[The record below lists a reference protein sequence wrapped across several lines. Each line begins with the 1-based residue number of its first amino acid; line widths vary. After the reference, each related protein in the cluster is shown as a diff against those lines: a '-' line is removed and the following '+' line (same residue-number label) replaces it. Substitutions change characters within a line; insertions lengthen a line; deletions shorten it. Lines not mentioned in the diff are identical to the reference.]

1 MAAPTVNLDRTQTVT
16 VANPTPPTNVP
27 VNWQGTPPT
36 PVPFTYT
43 TTPAAE
49 DPAVFANPL
58 EGVGKAEADGTE
70 VTETVDGGRVTGHSV
85 FGNYSEAPNTNH
97 PSGVNTLGPELVTL
111 GDFSAATGWTLSG
124 GASITGGRLAFDGSG
139 NALATRTAAAAIT
152 AGVYQY
158 ELDIIS
164 TAFSVFVAIGGTPQ
178 AIPGSSTP
186 GHFVGTITTDAANQ
200 AVSLSSFSA
209 PHILDNFSVK
219 RVL

>member
-1 MAAPTVNLDRTQTVT
+1 MAAPTTNLDRTQTVT
-16 VANPTPPTNVP
+16 VANPTPPTNVR

-49 DPAVFANPL
+49 DPAVFADPL
-58 EGVGKAEADGTE
+58 EGTGKAEADGTE
-70 VTETVDGGRVTGHSV
+70 VAVTVASGRVTGHSV
-85 FGNYSEAPNTNH
+85 FGAYSEAPNTSH
-97 PSGVNTLGPELVTL
+97 PSGVNTLGPELVTN
-111 GDFSAATGWTLSG
+111 GDFAAGTGWTLSG

-139 NALATRTAAAAIT
+139 NGLATRTAAAAIT

-158 ELDIIS
+158 ELDIVS

-178 AIPGSSTP
+178 LIPGSTAP
-186 GHFVGTITTDAANQ
+186 GHFVGTITTDASNQ
-200 AVSLSSFSA
+200 AVSLSSLSA

-219 RVL
+219 RVI